1 MEKARSII
9 ISIPVALLM
18 FKLIISIIFVKL
30 GKKDNLM
37 RKYLIEN
44 EDILAVG
51 ELVYTKNMIHA
62 FVLFMIGIVLSIL
75 FAMLHRFFYSF
86 VAIIYFFMFS
96 AFNIINSYVKQKT
109 SKLLI
114 TNKRLMLFYGTF
126 SNNVVD
132 FSLDKI
138 SNITFHQSLLGRI
151 FNYSKIS
158 IISTGGSKLNIG
170 YGDLELKNAE
180 SFIKAFTLAKSQ
192 TIS

>member
-9 ISIPVALLM
+9 ISIPIALLM

-30 GKKDNLM
+30 GKKDNLI

-44 EDILAVG
+44 EDTLAVG